1 MKKIKIGPEMIMG
14 AVGLALGVAKNII
27 DNKSEAARQEKMKSE
42 ITENAVKAVMEQLKT
57 KES

>member
-1 MKKIKIGPEMIMG
+1 MKKIKIGPEMILG

-27 DNKSEAARQEKMKSE
+27 DNKSESARQEKMKSE
-42 ITENAVKAVMEQLKT
+42 ITDNAVKAVMEQLKA